1 MGDAEDILLA
11 AVHVRKQKGRIQG
24 VQHGAE
30 GDVCLG
36 GRGSSVNHLMGQQI
50 GKALSHLFIHLCVQL
65 FKALQRLLPVSL
77 RGRRRLFEQIDIP
90 RLCAVFCAVIKVL
103 QIGAIDWRQRLLE
116 LLAEAADLLP
126 GVANAQHLQICHPGI
141 AFISQ
146 RLCHLTAQLHQL
158 HEQLSHLCAI
168 PLDKRFIVRLLSLR
182 LQIGVEHLPLRC
194 LHCCLRIGVVI
205 LRFQLLLLFL
215 QGQDF
220 LRTCLCAHLTKAGGF
235 DLFKQ
240 LVIGVLDAGI
250 PSVEVLHLLAVKAVV
265 DICIV
270 AHLRNRHAAVKL
282 LGRAADFAQGSNQPK
297 RQKILLCLLL
307 RLYNQFQHR
316 FSVGSPV
323 FHLVKLLVG
332 RL

>member
-1 MGDAEDILLA
+1 MGHQ
-11 AVHVRKQKGRIQG
+11 V
-24 VQHGAE
+24 
-30 GDVCLG
+30 
-36 GRGSSVNHLMGQQI
+36 

-65 FKALQRLLPVSL
+65 LKALQRLLPVSL
-77 RGRRRLFEQIDIP
+77 RGRCRLLEQIDIP

-103 QIGAIDWRQRLLE
+103 QIGAIDRRQRLLE

-126 GVANAQHLQICHPGI
+126 GVADAQHLQIRHLGI
-141 AFISQ
+141 ALISQ

-158 HEQLSHLCAI
+158 HEQLSHLCAV

-182 LQIGVEHLPLRC
+182 LQISVEHLPLRRF
-194 LHCCLRIGVVI
+194 HRCLRIGIVI
-205 LRFQLLLLFL
+205 LRFQLLFLFL
-215 QGQDF
+215 QGQNF
-220 LRTCLCAHLTKAGGF
+220 LRACLCAHLKILYTAFSKDTVAHRTKAGGF
-235 DLFKQ
+235 NLFKQ

-250 PSVEVLHLLAVKAVV
+250 PSVKVLHLLAVKAVV

-282 LGRAADFAQGSNQPK
+282 LGCAADFAQGSNQPK